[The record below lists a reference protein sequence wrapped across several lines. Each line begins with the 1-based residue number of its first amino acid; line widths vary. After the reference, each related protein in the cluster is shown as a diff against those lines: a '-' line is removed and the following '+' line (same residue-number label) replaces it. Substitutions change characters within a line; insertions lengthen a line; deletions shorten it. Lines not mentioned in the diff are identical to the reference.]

1 MDRFTKQRELP
12 VPMLLDRDCLR
23 QVIATYMD
31 KLSQNHPQATM
42 GMGTPS
48 PCFQR
53 EFSMLWYLDNFFD
66 EIKHCFVECKAKI
79 SPEAEAYAACCKSR
93 QQMEPQIKA
102 QSDAIVN
109 IEEDSEVRERRPF
122 RFKPKWRIEHQQ
134 RLNKDQRD
142 IEGLRRSQKLKSEAA
157 KGVHASGPYRDP
169 TPEPPAMQEPEENQ
183 EKNESYEKNL
193 MNMFPHNKSTASI
206 HTPFGKYIESGK
218 TKEESHE
225 AHDIFDK
232 MLKSAAA
239 VVSEHHPSLKSTHT
253 LITAKDVTKLKERRP
268 PHVPQ
273 KGHKDQAM
281 MPQGRSSY
289 TKPLKEMLQG
299 KTFSEKVPLL
309 KSSHRMHLG
318 KDEDSKS
325 RPRRD
330 LRLQKRASGSAKN
343 EDSSEQAAS
352 GLKTKPAG
360 SPKHER
366 DSNRKRTTGSQRQIG
381 PKKRSKYSP
390 KYELQTREGRNS
402 VDSFAS
408 VNLET
413 FIQERQKANA
423 DRERSLKHREKKVNI
438 TGPKFSK
445 TFGKMLKGK
454 AAAIPELHPALKS
467 FHHMPT
473 AIDEE
478 STPPTRAHRS
488 KHGKIISGIPA
499 HIHAAKRMPAHA
511 HKSRRRPMEAS
522 SDVSSIASILKPP
535 SEFEDK
541 PHQIKGLPDNKT
553 WYKPIRTKFKSSGN
567 IPRLGRQRFADYV
580 PEKLIPYA
588 SHIDADVFHNLYVGE
603 EGPQPTE
610 ENTQIKNFSFY
621 IKNSKPDRKI
631 MRREGSKHSI
641 GYLSPTRSLLS
652 RASWLSRKSSHSY
665 TEKGSVISLMDM
677 AKAVLPEQKKEV
689 KEDEV
694 FDELDFVFG
703 NMPDPFLT
711 EVNTPSPM
719 LSVTT
724 SRRHSKVVHRTENTS
739 EERAMLEAKI
749 KKLMEH
755 CAIRQIHQPKAKR
768 NFVAEAIHR
777 TYLPPPHKHKKP
789 DPSTAK
795 QRPRDKFPIT
805 VELLRVPRAI
815 KGPTVS
821 ERGRQKYLSEKST
834 EWDYPL
840 LEPIKPLRIRRYS
853 NRGSAFICMD
863 KQLEHKKT
871 LEELPKVDER
881 EAGDSQAID
890 GDHCDCSICNRL
902 GKHKREPDSPLI
914 KRLKAQSRRLE
925 LRAYYRQMR
934 RRELQKG
941 LQTTPVEC
949 CPAQKASC
957 C

>member
-1 MDRFTKQRELP
+1 MDRFKKKRELP
-12 VPMLLDRDCLR
+12 VPMLLDRHCLR

-42 GMGTPS
+42 GHSTPS

-66 EIKHCFVECKAKI
+66 EVKHCFVECKAKI

-102 QSDAIVN
+102 QSDAKVN
-109 IEEDSEVRERRPF
+109 IEEASRGRGRRPL
-122 RFKPKWRIEHQQ
+122 RDKPKWSLEHKK
-134 RLNKDQRD
+134 RLKDEQRD
-142 IEGLRRSQKLKSEAA
+142 IEGLRPRQKLTSQAG

-169 TPEPPAMQEPEENQ
+169 TPDPPPMQEPEENQ
-183 EKNESYEKNL
+183 ERNELYEKNL

-206 HTPFGKYIESGK
+206 HTPFGKYTESDKG
-218 TKEESHE
+218 KEESHQ

-232 MLKSAAA
+232 MIKSAAA
-239 VVSEHHPSLKSTHT
+239 LVSEHHPLLKSTHA
-253 LITAKDVTKLKERRP
+253 LITAKDVAKLKERRQ

-273 KGHKDQAM
+273 KEHKAHAM
-281 MPQGRSSY
+281 KPKGRSWY

-299 KTFSEKVPLL
+299 KTFSEKIPLL
-309 KSSHRMHLG
+309 KSSHRMQLG
-318 KDEDSKS
+318 KEGDSKS
-325 RPRRD
+325 KTRRD
-330 LRLQKRASGSAKN
+330 LRLKKRASGSSKN
-343 EDSSEQAAS
+343 EDSSDQAGS
-352 GLKTKPAG
+352 GLKKRSEG

-366 DSNRKRTTGSQRQIG
+366 DSNRKRTTGSQ
-381 PKKRSKYSP
+381 
-390 KYELQTREGRNS
+390 REGRNS

-413 FIQERQKANA
+413 FIQERENANA
-423 DRERSLKHREKKVNI
+423 DSEMSLKHREKKINI
-438 TGPKFSK
+438 TEPKFSK
-445 TFGKMLKGK
+445 TFGKMLQGK

-473 AIDEE
+473 ATDEA
-478 STPPTRAHRS
+478 STPPTRSHGS

-499 HIHAAKRMPAHA
+499 HIQAAMHMPAHA
-511 HKSRRRPMEAS
+511 PKSGRRPMEDSA
-522 SDVSSIASILKPP
+522 DVSSIASILKLP

-541 PHQIKGLPDNKT
+541 PHQIRGLPDNKT
-553 WYKPIRTKFKSSGN
+553 WYKPIRTKFKSSRN

-588 SHIDADVFHNLYVGE
+588 SHIDSDVFHNLYVDGK
-603 EGPQPTE
+603 GSHPTE
-610 ENTQIKNFSFY
+610 KNTKIKNFSFY

-703 NMPDPFLT
+703 NMPDPVLN

-724 SRRHSKVVHRTENTS
+724 SRRQSKVVQRTENTS
-739 EERAMLEAKI
+739 EERAMLETKI

-777 TYLPPPHKHKKP
+777 TYVPPPHKHKKP
-789 DPSTAK
+789 DPSKAK
-795 QRPRDKFPIT
+795 QRPRDKFPTT
-805 VELLRVPRAI
+805 VELLRMPRTI
-815 KGPTVS
+815 KGPTVY
-821 ERGRQKYLSEKST
+821 ERSLQKYPSEKST

-853 NRGSAFICMD
+853 NRSPAYICMD
-863 KQLEHKKT
+863 KQLEQKKT

-941 LQTTPVEC
+941 LQATPVAT
-949 CPAQKASC
+949 CPAQTANC